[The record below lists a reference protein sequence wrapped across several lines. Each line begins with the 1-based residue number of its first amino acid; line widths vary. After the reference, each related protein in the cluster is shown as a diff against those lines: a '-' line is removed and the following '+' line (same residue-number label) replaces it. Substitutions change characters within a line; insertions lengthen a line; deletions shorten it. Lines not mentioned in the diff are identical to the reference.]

1 MPNINWGD
9 VEAKQDGGFE
19 QLPAGAYVCA
29 ITAAEDNPERQYVVL
44 TFDVMEGPKAEFFK
58 NSQYPPRMWLSY
70 KDGALGI
77 TKGRLDQI
85 TKDNPGFDAAAAFN
99 ANQSL
104 FVAKKCGVV
113 FRAEE
118 YVDKRTGEVKMG
130 SPRPDRIVPV
140 SDVRAGKVK
149 APDPK
154 TLSDEDV
161 ARLGGYRAGG
171 AAATAASDDLSDVPF
186 I

>member
-1 MPNINWGD
+1 MPNINWGN
-9 VEAKQDGGFE
+9 VEAKEEGARE

-29 ITAAEDNPERQYVVL
+29 IMDVEQNDAKEYTVL
-44 TFDVMEGPKAEFFK
+44 TFDIMEGPKAEFFK
-58 NSQYPPRMWLSY
+58 NSQYPPRMWLSW
-70 KDGALGI
+70 KPSALGML
-77 TKGRLDQI
+77 KGRLEKIQA
-85 TKDNPGFDAAAAFN
+85 DNPGFDAMAAFN
-99 ANQSL
+99 NNAQL